1 MVNSGEKLSI
11 VCSGKAAGGEY
22 DVIEVAG
29 SGTITGDVAF
39 NRMSIAGSGK
49 VDGNAKGENIKI
61 AGSLSITGEVDC
73 SNASVAGS
81 WRVEG
86 DAEVRDFTINGSI
99 KFLQNLRANNIKIY
113 GSANVDGNINA
124 DSLKILGTVKTNKS
138 CECNDFKAYGS
149 FEIAE
154 LLNAENIIINPSGRC
169 YVKEIGGTTI
179 EVSQKAK
186 EDNMGS
192 AVNVFGDIVNFFK
205 DVVGSNT
212 GRWGTLECDTIEG
225 DDITLEN
232 TIAKVVR
239 GNMVYIGEGCTVDLV
254 EYKTGI
260 SKHPRAV
267 VKEERKI

>member
-1 MVNSGEKLSI
+1 MVNSSEKLSI
-11 VCSGKAAGGEY
+11 VCSGKAVGGEY

-29 SGTITGDVAF
+29 SGTINGDVAF

-49 VDGNAKGENIKI
+49 VEGKATGENIKI
-61 AGSLSITGEVDC
+61 AGSLSINGDVDC

-86 DAEVRDFTINGSI
+86 DAEVREFTVNGSI
-99 KFLQNLRANNIKIY
+99 KFLKNLKSSNMKIY

-124 DSLKILGTVKTNKS
+124 DNLKILGTVKASKS

-149 FEIAE
+149 FEIGE
-154 LLNAENIIINPSGRC
+154 LLNAENIMINPSGKC
-169 YVKEIGGTTI
+169 YVKEIGGTSI
-179 EVSQKAK
+179 EVSQKLK
-186 EDNMGS
+186 EDNMSS

-205 DVVGSNT
+205 DITGSNN

-225 DDITLEN
+225 DNVTLEN
-232 TIAKVVR
+232 TTAKVVR
-239 GNMVYIGEGCTVDLV
+239 GNVVYIGEGSTVDLV
-254 EYKTGI
+254 EYKGTL

-267 VKEERKI
+267 VKEEKKI